1 MTLKDTIKIV
11 PVILA
16 GGGGTRLWP
25 LSREH
30 YPKQLLSFGDE
41 ASLLQ
46 KTLRRIDKEKHGLK
60 GAEIQEPLVIC
71 NQEHRFLVAEQ
82 AKEAGSRNCRIFL
95 EPVGRNTAPALTVA
109 ALAQED
115 SDTVLVLMPADHV
128 IERDAAFLAA
138 VEQAARLASTGYI
151 VTLGIK
157 PDRAETGFGYIR
169 HGEALPEEEGAFQVA
184 AFTEKPDAATAEQFL
199 ADGNY
204 SWNGGIFI
212 VTAETWLR
220 AIGVLAPSMLS
231 SCRESWDGR
240 REDMDFIRLDEV
252 AFASSPSNSIDYA
265 VMEKLDK
272 FSGIKAAVVKM
283 DAGWS
288 DVGSW
293 DGFWQI
299 MGKDEHGN
307 VIHGDGLAID
317 SRHCMISSQRR
328 LVSAL
333 GVENLVIIE
342 TSDAVLVTNRDS
354 AQNVKQVVEALKAGN
369 RNEHL
374 QHQRVYRPWGSYE
387 SIDSGEAFQV
397 KRLTVKPGQKLSLQK
412 HHHRAEHW
420 VVVQGIAEVTRDEE
434 VFTLEPNQSTY
445 IPIGAV
451 HRLANPGDV
460 PLEVIEVQSGDYLGE
475 DDIVRFEDVYNRN

>member
-1 MTLKDTIKIV
+1 MTPKDTIKIV

-46 KTLRRIDKEKHGLK
+46 KTLRRIDKEKHGLN
-60 GAEIQEPLVIC
+60 GAEILEPLVIC

-82 AKEAGSRNCRIFL
+82 AQEAGIGNCRIFL

-115 SDTVLVLMPADHV
+115 SNTVLVLMPADHLIEECPGFYEA
-128 IERDAAFLAA
+128 IERA
-138 VEQAARLASTGYI
+138 VLLASDNYI

-157 PDRAETGFGYIR
+157 PVRPETGFGYIR
-169 HGEALPEEEGAFQVA
+169 HGEPLSDDAGACLVE
-184 AFTEKPDAATAEQFL
+184 AFTEKPDQSTAEQFL
-199 ADGNY
+199 AEGNY
-204 SWNGGIFI
+204 SWNGGLFI
-212 VTAETWLR
+212 VSAANWLA
-220 AIGVLAPSMLS
+220 AIGELAPSMLA
-231 SCRESWDGR
+231 SCREAYQGR
-240 REDMDFIRLDEV
+240 NEELDFVRLEEN
-252 AFASSPSNSIDYA
+252 AFTACPSDSIDYA
-265 VMEKLDK
+265 VMEKLDQYP
-272 FSGIKAAVVKM
+272 GIRAAVVKM

-288 DVGSW
+288 DIGSW

-299 MGKDEHGN
+299 MDKDEHGN
-307 VIHGDGLAID
+307 VIHGDGLVID

-342 TSDAVLVTNRDS
+342 TTDAVLVTNRDC
-354 AQNVKQVVEALKAGN
+354 AQDVKQVVEALKAGN

-374 QHQRVYRPWGSYE
+374 HHQRVYRPWGSYE

-397 KRLTVKPGQKLSLQK
+397 KRLTVNPGQKLSLQK

-420 VVVQGIAEVTRDEE
+420 VVVQGIAEVTRDED